1 MKSLFKRWFFFCL
14 FRSFSVCL
22 SLSLANDFCDFCN
35 FQSSSFRC
43 FLIFV
48 LISHFVWNRCILSVC
63 HLLSISLRLDVF
75 RWYSCVFLRF
85 SFVPSRCV
93 FFFSILYD
101 EHYFNESIEKS
112 VHYFC
117 GTVEQIFRLF
127 IFDISQWS
135 YCWDKCWICNTLC
148 ELVILLLYR
157 NSPNRDNNYI
167 HAMYFSRYLCWLLW
181 IFNQTDETCA
191 RCCSSFVFRFS
202 VAHLHLY
209 PSVSFW
215 NILFSWFFSYLSFI
229 NAFETFFDM
238 CFCVAILNCLNSFVR
253 SYQCLINV
261 LHCRVQS
268 SLILNYICLE
278 MILFLISL
286 FVLDVF
292 IPNGES

>member
-1 MKSLFKRWFFFCL
+1 M
-14 FRSFSVCL
+14 
-22 SLSLANDFCDFCN
+22 
-35 FQSSSFRC
+35 
-43 FLIFV
+43 
-48 LISHFVWNRCILSVC
+48 NRLKKAFI
-63 HLLSISLRLDVF
+63 I
-75 RWYSCVFLRF
+75 CVEPLNK
-85 SFVPSRCV
+85 SFVYLFLTYPNDHIVETNVEYVIRCV
-93 FFFSILYD
+93 S
-101 EHYFNESIEKS
+101 
-112 VHYFC
+112 
-117 GTVEQIFRLF
+117 
-127 IFDISQWS
+127 
-135 YCWDKCWICNTLC
+135 
-148 ELVILLLYR
+148 LLY
-157 NSPNRDNNYI
+157 YYCIVI
-167 HAMYFSRYLCWLLW
+167 HQTETTIISMPCTSHVIYVDFLW